1 MPICDILPPQG
12 RETGSVLELAE
23 AVFPEGKTGLMTFLK
38 VFGDESYDKSLYCCG
53 AFLGWPIDFTYL
65 GFKWDDRLEKDGIRY
80 FRASECENLEGEFG
94 IWSPPGY
101 DLNQARAR
109 SDSIRHDLLEII
121 KGQIILGISV
131 CVVKKDFENL
141 VKKNAK
147 ARKYFGTDMMVF
159 TYKML
164 IRHVVGLI
172 EQDFPEPKYSKL
184 KAAFVFDEHG
194 NSLQAQQAYNEL
206 REQNSLCAKR
216 MLVAVHADDKEYP
229 ALQMADLM
237 AYEAR
242 IGSNE
247 WLESS
252 DKERQV
258 MKTLKKSHNIYFMGV
273 MARKQLLD
281 ELKNAVYVTKKIKKK
296 SGS

>member
-1 MPICDILPPQG
+1 MPFCDILPEQDWG
-12 RETGSVLELAE
+12 AGSVLELAE

-65 GFKWDDRLEKDGIRY
+65 GFKWDDRLRKDGIRY
-80 FRASECENLEGEFG
+80 FRASDCENLEGEFA

-141 VKKNAK
+141 VRKNARAK
-147 ARKYFGTDMMVF
+147 KHFGTNLMVF
-159 TYKML
+159 AYKML

-172 EQDFPEPKYSKL
+172 EQDFPESKYSKL

-206 REQNSLCAKR
+206 REQNPLCTKR
-216 MLVAVHADDKEYP
+216 MLVAAHADDKEYP

-242 IGSNE
+242 IKSQQ

-252 DKERQV
+252 DNERQA
-258 MKTLKKSHNIYFMGV
+258 MKTLTATHNIYFMGV

-281 ELKNAVYVTKKIKKK
+281 ELRIASRLKKTLKKK
-296 SGS
+296 